1 MGRFVPVTVVIIII
15 IIIAMITAPGVW
27 KGQNPRL

>member
-1 MGRFVPVTVVIIII
+1 MVKLDLVIVIIII
-15 IIIAMITAPGVW
+15 IIIATFTAPGVW